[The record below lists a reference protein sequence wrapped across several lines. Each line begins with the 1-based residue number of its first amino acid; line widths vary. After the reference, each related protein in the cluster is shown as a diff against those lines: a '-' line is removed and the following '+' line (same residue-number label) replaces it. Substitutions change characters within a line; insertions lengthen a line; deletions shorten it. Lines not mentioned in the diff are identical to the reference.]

1 MEYSSKK
8 TEGVGFIRLKYVTFL
23 NKKKLLPNSKGKT
36 QMWRNVLKYV
46 SYKGLPLGNQNIS
59 DPSHQISKVPII
71 FFWKIKKKQTTHCRC
86 IDGIQA

>member
-8 TEGVGFIRLKYVTFL
+8 TEGIGFIRLKFVTFL
-23 NKKKLLPNSKGKT
+23 NKKKKLLPNSKGKT

-59 DPSHQISKVPII
+59 DPSQQISKVPII
-71 FFWKIKKKQTTHCRC
+71 SFGKIK
-86 IDGIQA
+86 